1 MASPHFDFNSNVGNS
16 VKAPNLYEVL
26 GITPTASNEEIRR
39 SFLVKAR
46 RAHPDKNSGLPQS
59 EEMMKLLNKA
69 RDILSDP
76 EKRIEYDEQLEN
88 DDLSAPIA
96 TDLM

>member
-16 VKAPNLYEVL
+16 VKAPNHYEVL
-26 GITPTASNEEIRR
+26 GVNRTASNVEIRK
-39 SFLVKAR
+39 SFLAKAR
-46 RAHPDKNSGLPQS
+46 HVHPDKNSGVLQS

-88 DDLSAPIA
+88 DDLSTPIP

>member
-1 MASPHFDFNSNVGNS
+1 MASPHFDFNSNVGSS

-26 GITPTASNEEIRR
+26 GISPTASKEEIRR

-46 RAHPDKNSGLPQS
+46 RTHPDKNSGLPQS

-76 EKRIEYDEQLEN
+76 EKRIEYDEHLEN
-88 DDLSAPIA
+88 DDLSTPIA